1 MCISIPVVIH
11 PSTIDPLDNSPSRKL
26 TDDLG
31 ECSLPMVTESYWK
44 EKKHPVYI
52 IMYLYKQL
60 HFRTSR
66 CDTIQTISKKQNSAM
81 TNSQMG
87 TEWSWWYNNYDDA
100 LLYFCEKRDR
110 KIILKFWGWKNSKTK
125 KWHAKTKTIRE
136 HWKKKGWSRSS
147 HRYQSFFLLPLHN
160 PPTFRSHNV
169 FNSATASSASSS
181 QNRSSPRLSQIRPL
195 MGMEPGTVSPFL
207 ATRTYLKKRGHE

>member
-31 ECSLPMVTESYWK
+31 ECSLPIVMESWRTYWK

-100 LLYFCEKRDR
+100 LLYFCENKKREIERSFRNFEGDKWQNKKMTR
-110 KIILKFWGWKNSKTK
+110 KNENDKRTL
-125 KWHAKTKTIRE
+125 
-136 HWKKKGWSRSS
+136 KKKRLIKVES
-147 HRYQSFFLLPLHN
+147 QVPMFF
-160 PPTFRSHNV
+160 
-169 FNSATASSASSS
+169 SSS
-181 QNRSSPRLSQIRPL
+181 SS
-195 MGMEPGTVSPFL
+195 
-207 ATRTYLKKRGHE
+207 